1 MCYHCFKAI
10 FEKKDMKNKDKNLKS
25 ENSFD
30 NSSQKHDQ
38 DENGT
43 REDLFA
49 EKEKTEKQESEK
61 AQGGHDQKVVKED
74 KIQNHENDDQ
84 TEIKLEM
91 MNISPKA
98 ERKAKAIKLTIILVV
113 FILLCLA
120 IYLPLQLSGT
130 LAKIDSA
137 EKLQQVILSGGAYSY
152 LIFFIFQFL
161 QTTFLP
167 IPAVIT
173 TLAGTLV
180 FGTWIAFGISLLA
193 VLSGSLFAYFLGK
206 KLGRRLIIWVIGYKS
221 TLKWEE
227 KLAKGKYIFFLM
239 MLFPFFPD
247 DILCIVAGAINLN
260 FRFFLIT
267 NLITRPIV
275 IACTCFFGSG
285 NIIPFHSWG
294 IIVWIIL
301 IVIGIILFYLSWRY
315 EKQIENF
322 VERQGQKLGNFFSRK
337 KDKNSSENTK
347 TKKSEK
353 EGDAEEKTIEQ
364 SRNDKVDSE
373 KDDDYNN

>member
-1 MCYHCFKAI
+1 
-10 FEKKDMKNKDKNLKS
+10 MKNKDKNLKS
-25 ENSFD
+25 ENSFE
-30 NSSQKHDQ
+30 NSSQNQDQ

-49 EKEKTEKQESEK
+49 EKEKIEKQESEK
-61 AQGGHDQKVVKED
+61 SQGGHDQKVVKED
-74 KIQNHENDDQ
+74 KNQNHENDDQ

-161 QTTFLP
+161 QTT
-167 IPAVIT
+167 
-173 TLAGTLV
+173 LV

-227 KLAKGKYIFFLM
+227 KLAKGKYVFFLM

-267 NLITRPIV
+267 NLIARPIV

-337 KDKNSSENTK
+337 KDKDRSENTK

-364 SRNDKVDSE
+364 SRNDKADSE
-373 KDDDYNN
+373 NEDD

>member
-1 MCYHCFKAI
+1 
-10 FEKKDMKNKDKNLKS
+10 MKNKDKKTKS
-25 ENSFD
+25 ENFLD

-38 DENGT
+38 DENNT
-43 REDLFA
+43 REDFFA

-61 AQGGHDQKVVKED
+61 AQRSYDQKVVKED

-167 IPAVIT
+167 IPAVVT

-206 KLGRRLIIWVIGYKS
+206 KFGRRLIIWVIGYKS

-227 KLAKGKYIFFLM
+227 KLAKGKYVFFLM

-285 NIIPFHSWG
+285 DIIPFHGWG

-315 EKQIENF
+315 EKQIESF

-337 KDKNSSENTK
+337 KDKNSNENAK

-353 EGDAEEKTIEQ
+353 EEDAEEKMIEQ
-364 SRNDKVDSE
+364 SRNDKADSE

>member
-1 MCYHCFKAI
+1 
-10 FEKKDMKNKDKNLKS
+10 MKNKDKKPKS
-25 ENSFD
+25 ENFLD

-38 DENGT
+38 DESGT

-49 EKEKTEKQESEK
+49 EKEKIEKQESEK
-61 AQGGHDQKVVKED
+61 SQGDHAQKVVKED
-74 KIQNHENDDQ
+74 KNQNHENDDQ

-373 KDDDYNN
+373 KEDDFEN